1 MEKLHVMVNVQYFLE
16 HALPTKNTHTKKKT
30 HTKKQQHYH
39 NSELTY
45 LSYLNEVDYIFESC
59 SYVK

>member
-1 MEKLHVMVNVQYFLE
+1 MYNIFLNMPSP
-16 HALPTKNTHTKKKT
+16 LKTHTQKKKT